1 MSAPG
6 RFIVLEGID
15 GAGTTTQA
23 RRLEARIR
31 ETFPDRGVQVTA
43 EPSGGPVGSLIRQV
57 LRERVV
63 GATPGGDRVPFD
75 RRALALLFAADRLD
89 HVGCEIR
96 PLVDSGWV
104 VISDRYLLSSLAYQ
118 GMDAP
123 VDWVAEANR
132 WAPAP
137 DLLLFLDVRPDVGWR
152 RVAAS
157 RAGREIFET
166 PDTLRRV
173 AEAYGRALPSCPAG
187 RTVVVPGEVPVD
199 EVAERIWAEV
209 LPLLAG
215 G

>member
-1 MSAPG
+1 MNPG

-23 RRLEARIR
+23 RILEARIR
-31 ETFPDRGVQVTA
+31 AEFPGRGVSVTA

-63 GATPGGDRVPFD
+63 GTTPGGERVPFD

-89 HVGCEIR
+89 HVACEVR
-96 PLVDSGWV
+96 PLVDAGWI

-123 VDWVAEANR
+123 RDWVAEANR

-137 DLLLFLDVRPDVGWR
+137 DLLLDLNAEEKVTLILVTHAPDLARLMQRRYSLLD
-152 RVAAS
+152 
-157 RAGREIFET
+157 GRL
-166 PDTLRRV
+166 D
-173 AEAYGRALPSCPAG
+173 AQG
-187 RTVVVPGEVPVD
+187 
-199 EVAERIWAEV
+199 
-209 LPLLAG
+209 
-215 G
+215 